1 MNSISLVTN
10 LTNTKTVYFSD
21 LDHLAKLVTE
31 NDWSHALFKN
41 EYRNSANFYETQLFT
56 LDVDEGCNLEE
67 AKIIFKKYKHLIVTT
82 RNHQKS
88 KDNRLPCDRFRV
100 ILFLQEPIRDNDIY
114 SATWHALYKIFPFVD
129 PSCKDPGRYWFK
141 SHEVISSNPDG
152 DLVRPSI
159 ATKVNVLQNI
169 LPSPQQNKGVLARST
184 IQIINEGAVEE
195 GSRNKSIFKAA
206 LDCRQQGY
214 SYEETVKILSGKS
227 TLSNNEELRAIKSGW
242 DREPKYPPRSNN
254 SKNDKLPTELWVKDW
269 LSDRNANL
277 DYKSNIFEIDGN
289 EVPFDLLISRLSLD
303 VDNNKLEYNDRKIQH
318 ALNIW
323 IDEQRK
329 FVVRDH
335 ISKIQFNPAANP
347 ETINRFLNA
356 VVGDSKPLDVAV
368 LRQFIW
374 QIKRK
379 LLGLKVGQHLMVILV
394 GKHRGGKTEAIK
406 KFLEP
411 IFQLYMAA
419 NDMTVI
425 NDERGIKT
433 LNDNYCIFFDEMAKA
448 SKVDTDRLKGIISG
462 EYISYRIMRTNQYVS
477 LKNNCTFI
485 GATNNR
491 VRDLIYDPTS
501 ARRFYEL
508 NTLDVLNHAEI
519 NSIPY
524 LEIWQSVDP
533 LAEMPILPY
542 LKDLDMAQES
552 EIRNMCLVEEW
563 LTNWCEIIEGEE
575 HKGWWKPDS
584 LYGNFKKWLE
594 WQNKTGLLPTYN
606 KFLNR
611 IGYFRKKGANSTVDF
626 YVNGKNFHKHRGEN
640 GWKYSIKPKDLE
652 YL

>member
-1 MNSISLVTN
+1 MNTISLVTN
-10 LTNTKTVYFSD
+10 LTNTKTVQFDD

-41 EYRNSANFYETQLFT
+41 
-56 LDVDEGCNLEE
+56 
-67 AKIIFKKYKHLIVTT
+67 YKHVIVTT
-82 RNHQKS
+82 KNHQKW
-88 KDNRLPCDRFRV
+88 KDTKPPCDRFRV
-100 ILFLQEPIRDNDIY
+100 ILFLQEPIYDSGTY
-114 SATWHALYKIFPFVD
+114 LATWHTLYKTFPFID
-129 PSCKDPGRYWFK
+129 SSCKDAGRYWFR
-141 SHEVISSNPDG
+141 SQNIISINQHG
-152 DLVRPSI
+152 DLVRPSS
-159 ATKVNVLQNI
+159 AVEKAK
-169 LPSPQQNKGVLARST
+169 LPPLLSLNGSNGVLARST
-184 IQIINEGAVEE
+184 TKIIKEGVSEE
-195 GSRNKSIFKAA
+195 GSRNISIFKAA

-214 SYEETVKILSGKS
+214 SYDETVSMLSGKS
-227 TLSNNEELRAIKSGW
+227 TLSPNEEIRTIKSGW
-242 DREPKYPPRSNN
+242 DREPKYPPRQ
-254 SKNDKLPTELWVKDW
+254 KKQKDETIPTELWVKDW
-269 LSDRNANL
+269 LFEHNASLN
-277 DYKSNIFEIDGN
+277 YKSNAFKIDGC
-289 EVPFDLLISRLSLD
+289 EYPFDLLVSRISLD

-329 FVVRDH
+329 AVVSEY
-335 ISKIQFNPAANP
+335 ISNVNFNPAIGP
-347 ETINRFLNA
+347 EALHRFLSAVTGESRPLDIA
-356 VVGDSKPLDVAV
+356 VVQ
-368 LRQFIW
+368 QFIW

-379 LLGLKVGQHLMVILV
+379 LLGLSVGQHLMIILV
-394 GKHRGGKTEAIK
+394 GKHRGGKTEAVK
-406 KFLEP
+406 KFLSP
-411 IFQLYMAA
+411 IFQLYMVA

-448 SKVDTDRLKGIISG
+448 SKVDADRLKGIISG
-462 EYISYRIMRTNQYVS
+462 EHISYRIMRSNQYVT

-519 NSIPY
+519 NSISY
-524 LEIWQSVDP
+524 LDIWQSVDP
-533 LAEMPILPY
+533 MAEMPILPF
-542 LKDLDMAQES
+542 LKELDIIQES

-563 LTNWCEIIEGEE
+563 LTNCCEVVESEDPS
-575 HKGWWKPDS
+575 KGWWKPDS

-594 WQNKTGLLPTYN
+594 WQNKMGLLPTFN

-611 IGYFRKKGANSTVDF
+611 ISDFRLKGMTGVF
-626 YVNGKNFHKHRGEN
+626 EYHVNGKLFRKHRGEN
-640 GWKYSIKPKDLE
+640 GWKYSIKPKETE